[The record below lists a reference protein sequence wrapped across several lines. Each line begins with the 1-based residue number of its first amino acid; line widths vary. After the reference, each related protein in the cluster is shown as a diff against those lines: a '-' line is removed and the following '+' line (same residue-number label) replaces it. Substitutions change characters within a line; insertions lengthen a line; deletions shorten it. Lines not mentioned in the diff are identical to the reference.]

1 MKTMHEANFRYHD
14 KSCNNCKRMDVNDNG
29 KVFES
34 NCSIVGLTNL
44 SVDLFRVITWN
55 ESRVCDEWKLISA
68 K

>member
-1 MKTMHEANFRYHD
+1 
-14 KSCNNCKRMDVNDNG
+14 MDVNDNG